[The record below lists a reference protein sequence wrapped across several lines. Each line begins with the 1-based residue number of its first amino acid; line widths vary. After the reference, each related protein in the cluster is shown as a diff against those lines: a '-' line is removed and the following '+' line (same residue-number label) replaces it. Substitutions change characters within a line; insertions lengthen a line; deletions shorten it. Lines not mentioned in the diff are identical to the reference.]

1 MSGDWA
7 EKPLED
13 SFREKKNPCFREDRK
28 QKLDSFVSLGD
39 QGDYFLV
46 MALQGIKGSRL
57 MLIAGM
63 GRDKVKGI
71 AFSKNRRPGGDRQ
84 ETELPEVEEGAMVSM
99 CSGKEDF
106 HG

>member
-1 MSGDWA
+1 M
-7 EKPLED
+7 
-13 SFREKKNPCFREDRK
+13 
-28 QKLDSFVSLGD
+28 DSFVSLGD

-71 AFSKNRRPGGDRQ
+71 AFSKNRRSGGDRQ